1 MPFSIRNPRRKS
13 VSKKDKENHPSN
25 NWVQQQLW
33 SKQEDSYYKSK
44 KKPYDQDKAVNHD
57 IETLKTFMLAILN
70 TLDEINGHIN
80 DQAEILDDIVYVLYK
95 DEE

>member
-1 MPFSIRNPRRKS
+1 MR
-13 VSKKDKENHPSN
+13 
-25 NWVQQQLW
+25 
-33 SKQEDSYYKSK
+33 
-44 KKPYDQDKAVNHD
+44 KPYDQDKVVNHD

>member
-1 MPFSIRNPRRKS
+1 M
-13 VSKKDKENHPSN
+13 SKKDKENHPSN

-33 SKQEDSYYKSK
+33 SKQEDSYYRSKSNSMR
-44 KKPYDQDKAVNHD
+44 KPYDQDKAVNHD

>member
-1 MPFSIRNPRRKS
+1 MR
-13 VSKKDKENHPSN
+13 
-25 NWVQQQLW
+25 
-33 SKQEDSYYKSK
+33 
-44 KKPYDQDKAVNHD
+44 KPYDQDKAVNHD

>member
-1 MPFSIRNPRRKS
+1 M
-13 VSKKDKENHPSN
+13 SKKDKENHPSN

-33 SKQEDSYYKSK
+33 SKQEDSYYRSKSNSMR
-44 KKPYDQDKAVNHD
+44 KPYDQDKVVNHD

>member
-1 MPFSIRNPRRKS
+1 
-13 VSKKDKENHPSN
+13 VSKKGEENHPSRN
-25 NWVQQQLW
+25 YDGGKWVQPQLW
-33 SKQEDSYYKSK
+33 SKEQDSYYKSK
-44 KKPYDQDKAVNHD
+44 RKPYDQDKAVDHD

>member
-13 VSKKDKENHPSN
+13 VSKKDKEDHPSN
-25 NWVQQQLW
+25 KWVQQQLW
-33 SKQEDSYYKSK
+33 SKHEDSYYKSK
-44 KKPYDQDKAVNHD
+44 RKPYDQDKAVNHD

>member
-1 MPFSIRNPRRKS
+1 

-33 SKQEDSYYKSK
+33 SKQEDSYYRSKSNSMR
-44 KKPYDQDKAVNHD
+44 KPYDQYKVVNHD

>member
-1 MPFSIRNPRRKS
+1 

-33 SKQEDSYYKSK
+33 SKQEDSYYRSKSNSMR
-44 KKPYDQDKAVNHD
+44 KPYDQDKVVNHD